1 MMDNKSNNLPFTD
14 HSTQAYIRADESPEG
29 ETLKLIESLRKI
41 PTKAPDPSEPKPA
54 KPPWDF
60 ANLD

>member
-1 MMDNKSNNLPFTD
+1 LFFL
-14 HSTQAYIRADESPEG
+14 IRADEPREG

-41 PTKAPDPSEPKPA
+41 PTKPPDPA